1 MSFPL
6 DFSVIFRGFVLSATL
21 IVAIGAQNAFV
32 LRQGL
37 TRRHVFA
44 TALVCAMSDAFLISV
59 GVAGA
64 GAFFASSPLLTT
76 IATWGGA
83 IFLFVYGLRSF
94 WSALRPNSLEA
105 AQGDGQ
111 PQTLRSTILAALA
124 FSYLNPHVY
133 LDTVVLL
140 GSIGAGFSAAERPL
154 FALGAMSAS
163 FVWFFGLAYGA
174 AWLAPLFRRP
184 IVWQILDGLIGLIMW
199 AIAASLLIDF
209 YAG

>member
-1 MSFPL
+1 MTFFL
-6 DFSVIFRGFVLSATL
+6 DPPTIVKGFFLSATL
-21 IVAIGAQNAFV
+21 IIAIGAQNAFV

-44 TALVCAMSDAFLISV
+44 TALVCSLSDAFLISL

-64 GAFFASSPLLTT
+64 GAVFASSPLLTA

-83 IFLFVYGLRSF
+83 IFLVVYGLRSF
-94 WSALRPNSLEA
+94 WSALRPNSLKA
-105 AQGDGQ
+105 ARGDSQ
-111 PQTLRSTILAALA
+111 PQTLRATILAALA

-140 GSIGAGFSAAERPL
+140 GSIGANFPAVERPL
-154 FALGAMSAS
+154 FAIGAMSAS
-163 FVWFFGLAYGA
+163 FVWFFSLAYGA

-184 IVWQILDGLIGLIMW
+184 IVWQVLDVLIGLIMW

-209 YAG
+209 FAG

>member
-1 MSFPL
+1 MPFPF
-6 DFSVIFRGFVLSATL
+6 DFSIIFRGFVLSATL
-21 IVAIGAQNAFV
+21 IIAIGAQNAFV

-44 TALVCAMSDAFLISV
+44 TALVCALSDAFLISV

-64 GAFFASSPLLTT
+64 GALFASSPLLTT
-76 IATWGGA
+76 IATWSGA

-94 WSALRPNSLEA
+94 WSALRPSSLEA
-105 AQGDGQ
+105 EPGDGQ
-111 PQTLRSTILAALA
+111 PQTLRATVLAALA

-184 IVWQILDGLIGLIMW
+184 IVWQMLDAIIGLVMW
-199 AIAASLLIDF
+199 GIAWSLIAEFFAL
-209 YAG
+209 